1 VSWTSRG
8 TRTPVL
14 PPTAT
19 TGARKTTAT
28 VCLSGTLV
36 EKMHACAA
44 AGFDGIELFEPDLVV
59 APESPEEIRSLAD
72 RLGLDLVLYQP
83 FRDFEGVDDRLL
95 AANLRRAEAK
105 FALMQRL
112 RMETIL
118 VCSNVGTAT
127 LADDHVAVDQLRRLG
142 DLGARYGVRI
152 AYEAL
157 AWGRFVDDY
166 RHAWRIVEQVDHD
179 QVGVCLD
186 SFHILSRGHDP
197 AGIEEIPGDKIF
209 FLQLADAPLLT
220 MDVLSWSRHHRLF
233 PGEGDFDLPQFVAHV
248 MRTGYAGPLSLEVF
262 NDIFRQTDVTRTAVH
277 AMRSLSFLEDQAAQL
292 LGPRSTLT
300 TLTPLDEPAGVDFV
314 EVKAENT
321 DPVEIVLSQLGFTFG
336 GHHRTKPVRLWQ
348 QGNARVVLNE
358 QQARDR
364 VPTIAA
370 IGFEVSEPGQSAQRA
385 AQLAAPPVF
394 RRTSAQEH
402 ELRAVAAP
410 DGTEIFWAEA
420 GLAAPLW
427 AAEFDEGRPP
437 AADGLITRI
446 DHTNLS
452 HPWHRFDEAVLFY
465 GSVLALQPQPTV
477 EVAGPVGLV
486 RSQVMRTRGGEVRLV
501 LNVAPLLESDRD
513 EPQPQ
518 HVAFACSD
526 AFAAARC
533 ARERGLDF
541 LPVPDNY
548 YADLQARFGLSDPEL
563 EALADL
569 DLLYDRDDDGEFVHF
584 YTRTYG
590 NVFFEVVE
598 RRASYDGYGAANAPV
613 RLAAQHSSAKL
624 RVRGGSR

>member
-1 VSWTSRG
+1 
-8 TRTPVL
+8 
-14 PPTAT
+14 
-19 TGARKTTAT
+19 
-28 VCLSGTLV
+28 
-36 EKMHACAA
+36 
-44 AGFDGIELFEPDLVV
+44 
-59 APESPEEIRSLAD
+59 
-72 RLGLDLVLYQP
+72 
-83 FRDFEGVDDRLL
+83 
-95 AANLRRAEAK
+95 
-105 FALMQRL
+105 
-112 RMETIL
+112 
-118 VCSNVGTAT
+118 
-127 LADDHVAVDQLRRLG
+127 
-142 DLGARYGVRI
+142 
-152 AYEAL
+152 
-157 AWGRFVDDY
+157 
-166 RHAWRIVEQVDHD
+166 
-179 QVGVCLD
+179 
-186 SFHILSRGHDP
+186 
-197 AGIEEIPGDKIF
+197 
-209 FLQLADAPLLT
+209 

-262 NDIFRQTDVTRTAVH
+262 NDVFRQTDVTRTAVH

-292 LGPRSTLT
+292 LGPGARLA

-321 DPVEIVLSQLGFTFG
+321 DPVEVVLSQLGFTFG

-358 QQARDR
+358 QQARDQL
-364 VPTIAA
+364 PTIAA
-370 IGFEVSEPGQSAQRA
+370 LGFEVSQPSQSAQRA

-420 GLAAPLW
+420 GLPAPLW
-427 AAEFDEGRPP
+427 AAEFEEGQDPG
-437 AADGLITRI
+437 ADPLITRI

-501 LNVAPLLESDRD
+501 LNVAPLLESDRE

-518 HVAFACSD
+518 HVAFACRD
-526 AFAAARC
+526 AFAAARG

-548 YADLQARFGLSDPEL
+548 YADLQARFGLADADL
-563 EALADL
+563 TALAEL

-598 RRASYDGYGAANAPV
+598 RRGSYDGYGAANAPV
-613 RLAAQHSSAKL
+613 RLAAQHSSARL
-624 RVRGGSR
+624 GARGPAR